1 MRAQHSNPLTVK
13 PAEIV
18 EKFFSGKREELLK
31 VLVGVDGE
39 SLLEKFA
46 KSLGGKREREKLSFT
61 KVRKYYEQFL
71 NIYEEAL
78 GRVLEGK
85 ALKQDSLPEE
95 ILVKLYLLKS
105 HVVYDQAR
113 EGGKVREDKFKNPKA
128 QKFENFKEFVN
139 SLILK
144 INTYDELEKAKRLF
158 EAFVGYAKLYLGS

>member
-1 MRAQHSNPLTVK
+1 MKAQHSSPLVK
-13 PAEIV
+13 PSEIV
-18 EKFFSGKREELLK
+18 EKFFSGSKEELLK
-31 VLVGVDGE
+31 VLVGTDGE

-46 KSLGGKREREKLSFT
+46 KSLGGRKEREKLSFT
-61 KVRKYYEQFL
+61 KVRRYYEQFL

-78 GRVLEGK
+78 GRLLEGK
-85 ALKQDSLPEE
+85 ASKKDSLPEE

-113 EGGKVREDKFKNPKA
+113 EKGEKKK
-128 QKFENFKEFVN
+128 KFESFKEFVN

-144 INTYDELEKAKRLF
+144 INTYEELEKAKRLF